1 MLSLV
6 HPTRQLTSPAK
17 MRGVKAAY
25 WSFFVPFLKYTVYN
39 RRQNIIM
46 FQFLKRLL
54 IGRPLDNRETA
65 HERMSNWQ
73 ALAIFSSDALSSV
86 AYGPEQILLV
96 LSIPGLFAYGFLGP
110 IALAILAL
118 LFIVTISYSQVA
130 KVNPGGG
137 GSYSVAIKNLGEIPA
152 LVAASALFADYTLTV
167 AVSVSA
173 GTVAIISAFPQFAH
187 HEVMIDLLVLL
198 GILMIVNLRGVR
210 ESSTAF
216 VFPTY
221 AFILGILMLIISG
234 VYQALTGVAPIIP
247 QESLQRQFD
256 WTMLGLI
263 LRAFANGCSSMTG
276 VEAISN
282 GVPMFKKPE
291 VKNAQVTTY
300 LMSGLLGLMFL
311 GITFLLMHYHINPL
325 AEVTALSQLAEIT
338 LGRGWIYY
346 YIQITTMLILYLAAN
361 TSFNGLPPLLSI
373 LAKDGYMP
381 RYLGAR
387 GERLN
392 FSNGIILLTIIA
404 AILIV
409 LYQGNIEHLISLYAI
424 GVFLSFTIAQAGM
437 VVHWH
442 REKTS
447 GWFPRAML
455 NAFGAIVTG
464 IIVLIIGFT
473 KFIYGAWL
481 VVIFIPF
488 MVKTFK
494 QIKSHY
500 MDMAE
505 QLHLPV
511 SELNPDIEANLKI
524 GKNIVIMP
532 IASPTLL
539 VAETMKYAKS
549 ISTDILVINVVTD
562 EATGQKNQ
570 AKWQN
575 WNPGVELITIY
586 SPYRMVNRPILNFIN
601 EVASKKN
608 PEDFIT
614 VLIPEFE
621 TKKWW
626 HRVLHNQTGFILR
639 TLLILKENVIVTT
652 IPFHLKK

>member
-1 MLSLV
+1 MES
-6 HPTRQLTSPAK
+6 
-17 MRGVKAAY
+17 
-25 WSFFVPFLKYTVYN
+25 
-39 RRQNIIM
+39 
-46 FQFLKRLL
+46 
-54 IGRPLDNRETA
+54 IGNF
-65 HERMSNWQ
+65 
-73 ALAIFSSDALSSV
+73 FSSDALSSV

-96 LSIPGLFAYGFLGP
+96 LSIPGLVAYGFLGP

-447 GWFPRAML
+447 GWLPRAML

>member
-1 MLSLV
+1 MLR
-6 HPTRQLTSPAK
+6 H
-17 MRGVKAAY
+17 
-25 WSFFVPFLKYTVYN
+25 F
-39 RRQNIIM
+39 
-46 FQFLKRLL
+46 L
-54 IGRPLDNRETA
+54 IGKPLHNE
-65 HERMSNWQ
+65 ELSEENLPKWK

-96 LSIPGLFAYGFLGP
+96 LSIPGLVAYGFLGP

-437 VVHWH
+437 VIHWH

>member
-1 MLSLV
+1 M
-6 HPTRQLTSPAK
+6 
-17 MRGVKAAY
+17 
-25 WSFFVPFLKYTVYN
+25 
-39 RRQNIIM
+39 
-46 FQFLKRLL
+46 
-54 IGRPLDNRETA
+54 
-65 HERMSNWQ
+65 
-73 ALAIFSSDALSSV
+73 

-96 LSIPGLFAYGFLGP
+96 LSIPGLVAYGFLGP

-437 VVHWH
+437 VIHWH

-447 GWFPRAML
+447 GWLPRAML

>member
-1 MLSLV
+1 MLR
-6 HPTRQLTSPAK
+6 H
-17 MRGVKAAY
+17 
-25 WSFFVPFLKYTVYN
+25 F
-39 RRQNIIM
+39 
-46 FQFLKRLL
+46 L
-54 IGRPLDNRETA
+54 IGKPFHNEELSE
-65 HERMSNWQ
+65 EKLPKWK

-96 LSIPGLFAYGFLGP
+96 LSIPGLVAYGFLGP

-447 GWFPRAML
+447 GWLPRAML

>member
-1 MLSLV
+1 MFRMLR
-6 HPTRQLTSPAK
+6 H
-17 MRGVKAAY
+17 
-25 WSFFVPFLKYTVYN
+25 F
-39 RRQNIIM
+39 
-46 FQFLKRLL
+46 L
-54 IGRPLDNRETA
+54 IGKPLHNE
-65 HERMSNWQ
+65 ELSEEKLPKWK

-96 LSIPGLFAYGFLGP
+96 LSIPGLVAYGFLGP

-586 SPYRMVNRPILNFIN
+586 SPYRRVNRPILNFIN

>member
-1 MLSLV
+1 MLR
-6 HPTRQLTSPAK
+6 H
-17 MRGVKAAY
+17 
-25 WSFFVPFLKYTVYN
+25 F
-39 RRQNIIM
+39 
-46 FQFLKRLL
+46 L
-54 IGRPLDNRETA
+54 IGKPLHNE
-65 HERMSNWQ
+65 ELSEENLPKWK

-96 LSIPGLFAYGFLGP
+96 LSIPGLVAYGFLGP

-447 GWFPRAML
+447 GWLPRAML

>member
-1 MLSLV
+1 MFRMLR
-6 HPTRQLTSPAK
+6 H
-17 MRGVKAAY
+17 
-25 WSFFVPFLKYTVYN
+25 F
-39 RRQNIIM
+39 
-46 FQFLKRLL
+46 L
-54 IGRPLDNRETA
+54 IGKPLHNE
-65 HERMSNWQ
+65 ELSEEKLPKWK

-96 LSIPGLFAYGFLGP
+96 LSIPGLVAYGFLGP

-447 GWFPRAML
+447 GWLPRAML

-539 VAETMKYAKS
+539 VSETMKYAKS

>member
-1 MLSLV
+1 M
-6 HPTRQLTSPAK
+6 
-17 MRGVKAAY
+17 
-25 WSFFVPFLKYTVYN
+25 
-39 RRQNIIM
+39 
-46 FQFLKRLL
+46 
-54 IGRPLDNRETA
+54 
-65 HERMSNWQ
+65 
-73 ALAIFSSDALSSV
+73 

-96 LSIPGLFAYGFLGP
+96 LSIPGLVAYGFLGP

-437 VVHWH
+437 VIHWH

>member
-1 MLSLV
+1 M
-6 HPTRQLTSPAK
+6 
-17 MRGVKAAY
+17 
-25 WSFFVPFLKYTVYN
+25 
-39 RRQNIIM
+39 
-46 FQFLKRLL
+46 
-54 IGRPLDNRETA
+54 
-65 HERMSNWQ
+65 
-73 ALAIFSSDALSSV
+73 

-96 LSIPGLFAYGFLGP
+96 LSIPGLVAYGFLGP

-152 LVAASALFADYTLTV
+152 LIAASALFADYTLTV

-447 GWFPRAML
+447 GCLPRAML

>member
-1 MLSLV
+1 MFRMLR
-6 HPTRQLTSPAK
+6 H
-17 MRGVKAAY
+17 
-25 WSFFVPFLKYTVYN
+25 F
-39 RRQNIIM
+39 
-46 FQFLKRLL
+46 L
-54 IGRPLDNRETA
+54 IGKPLHNE
-65 HERMSNWQ
+65 ELSEEKLPKWK

-96 LSIPGLFAYGFLGP
+96 LSIPGLVAYGFLGP

-210 ESSTAF
+210 ESSKAF

-447 GWFPRAML
+447 GWLPRAML

>member
-1 MLSLV
+1 MFRMLR
-6 HPTRQLTSPAK
+6 H
-17 MRGVKAAY
+17 
-25 WSFFVPFLKYTVYN
+25 F
-39 RRQNIIM
+39 
-46 FQFLKRLL
+46 L
-54 IGRPLDNRETA
+54 IGKPFHNEELSE
-65 HERMSNWQ
+65 EKLPKWK

-96 LSIPGLFAYGFLGP
+96 LSIPGLVAYGFLGP

-447 GWFPRAML
+447 GWLPRAML

>member
-1 MLSLV
+1 MFRMLR
-6 HPTRQLTSPAK
+6 H
-17 MRGVKAAY
+17 
-25 WSFFVPFLKYTVYN
+25 F
-39 RRQNIIM
+39 
-46 FQFLKRLL
+46 L
-54 IGRPLDNRETA
+54 IGKPLHNQELS
-65 HERMSNWQ
+65 EEKLPKWK

-96 LSIPGLFAYGFLGP
+96 LSIPGLVAYGFLGP

-118 LFIVTISYSQVA
+118 LFIITISYSQVA

-152 LVAASALFADYTLTV
+152 LIAASALFADYTLTV

-187 HEVMIDLLVLL
+187 HEVLIDLLVLL
-198 GILMIVNLRGVR
+198 GILMVVNLRGVR

-221 AFILGILMLIISG
+221 AFIIGILLLVVSG
-234 VYQALTGVAPIIP
+234 VYQALTGAAPIIP
-247 QESLQRQFD
+247 PESLERQFD
-256 WTMLGLI
+256 WTMIGLI

-282 GVPMFKKPE
+282 GVPMFKTPE
-291 VKNAQVTTY
+291 VRNAQITTY
-300 LMSGLLGLMFL
+300 LMSGLLGLMFI
-311 GITFLLMHYHINPL
+311 GITFLLMHFHINPL
-325 AEVTALSQLAEIT
+325 EDVTALSQLAEIT
-338 LGRGWIYY
+338 FGRGWAYY

-409 LYQGNIEHLISLYAI
+409 IYQGNIEHLISLYAI

-442 REKTS
+442 KEKS
-447 GWFPRAML
+447 AGWLPRAIL

-473 KFIYGAWL
+473 KFLYGAWL
-481 VVIFIPF
+481 VMIFIPI

-500 MDMAE
+500 DDMAE
-505 QLHLPV
+505 QLHLPI
-511 SELNPDIEANLKI
+511 SELNPDVEATLKV

-549 ISTDILVINVVTD
+549 ISNDILVINVVTD
-562 EATGQKNQ
+562 EATGQKIQ
-570 AKWQN
+570 AKWRD
-575 WNPGVELITIY
+575 WNPGVDLITIY
-586 SPYRMVNRPILNFIN
+586 SPYRMVNRPIMNFIN

-626 HRVLHNQTGFILR
+626 HMVLHNQTGFVLR

>member
-1 MLSLV
+1 MLR
-6 HPTRQLTSPAK
+6 H
-17 MRGVKAAY
+17 
-25 WSFFVPFLKYTVYN
+25 F
-39 RRQNIIM
+39 
-46 FQFLKRLL
+46 L
-54 IGRPLDNRETA
+54 IGKPLHNE
-65 HERMSNWQ
+65 ELSEEKLPKWKS
-73 ALAIFSSDALSSV
+73 LAIFSSDALSSV

-96 LSIPGLFAYGFLGP
+96 LSIPGLVAYGFLGP

-447 GWFPRAML
+447 GWLPRAML

-511 SELNPDIEANLKI
+511 SELNPAIEANLKI

>member
-1 MLSLV
+1 MFRMLR
-6 HPTRQLTSPAK
+6 H
-17 MRGVKAAY
+17 
-25 WSFFVPFLKYTVYN
+25 F
-39 RRQNIIM
+39 
-46 FQFLKRLL
+46 L
-54 IGRPLDNRETA
+54 IGKPLHNE
-65 HERMSNWQ
+65 ELSEEKLPKWK

-96 LSIPGLFAYGFLGP
+96 LSIPGLVAYGFLGP

-187 HEVMIDLLVLL
+187 HEVMIDFLVLL

-447 GWFPRAML
+447 GWLPRAML

>member
-1 MLSLV
+1 MFRMLR
-6 HPTRQLTSPAK
+6 H
-17 MRGVKAAY
+17 
-25 WSFFVPFLKYTVYN
+25 F
-39 RRQNIIM
+39 
-46 FQFLKRLL
+46 L
-54 IGRPLDNRETA
+54 IGKPLHNE
-65 HERMSNWQ
+65 ELSEEKLPKWK

-96 LSIPGLFAYGFLGP
+96 LSIPGLVAYGFLGP

-447 GWFPRAML
+447 GWLPRAML

-511 SELNPDIEANLKI
+511 SELNPAIEANLKI

>member
-1 MLSLV
+1 MFRMLR
-6 HPTRQLTSPAK
+6 H
-17 MRGVKAAY
+17 
-25 WSFFVPFLKYTVYN
+25 F
-39 RRQNIIM
+39 
-46 FQFLKRLL
+46 L
-54 IGRPLDNRETA
+54 IGKPFHNEEFSEEKLPK
-65 HERMSNWQ
+65 WK

-96 LSIPGLFAYGFLGP
+96 LSIPGLVAYGFLGP

-152 LVAASALFADYTLTV
+152 LVAVSALFADYTLTV

-447 GWFPRAML
+447 GCLPRAML
-455 NAFGAIVTG
+455 NAFG
-464 IIVLIIGFT
+464 
-473 KFIYGAWL
+473 
-481 VVIFIPF
+481 
-488 MVKTFK
+488 
-494 QIKSHY
+494 
-500 MDMAE
+500 
-505 QLHLPV
+505 
-511 SELNPDIEANLKI
+511 
-524 GKNIVIMP
+524 
-532 IASPTLL
+532 LL
-539 VAETMKYAKS
+539 
-549 ISTDILVINVVTD
+549 
-562 EATGQKNQ
+562 
-570 AKWQN
+570 
-575 WNPGVELITIY
+575 
-586 SPYRMVNRPILNFIN
+586 
-601 EVASKKN
+601 
-608 PEDFIT
+608 
-614 VLIPEFE
+614 
-621 TKKWW
+621 
-626 HRVLHNQTGFILR
+626 
-639 TLLILKENVIVTT
+639 
-652 IPFHLKK
+652 

>member
-1 MLSLV
+1 MFRMLR
-6 HPTRQLTSPAK
+6 H
-17 MRGVKAAY
+17 
-25 WSFFVPFLKYTVYN
+25 F
-39 RRQNIIM
+39 
-46 FQFLKRLL
+46 L
-54 IGRPLDNRETA
+54 IGKPLHNE
-65 HERMSNWQ
+65 ELSEEKLPKWK

-96 LSIPGLFAYGFLGP
+96 LSIPGLVAYGFLGP

-524 GKNIVIMP
+524 GKNIVIMI

>member
-1 MLSLV
+1 M
-6 HPTRQLTSPAK
+6 
-17 MRGVKAAY
+17 
-25 WSFFVPFLKYTVYN
+25 
-39 RRQNIIM
+39 
-46 FQFLKRLL
+46 
-54 IGRPLDNRETA
+54 
-65 HERMSNWQ
+65 
-73 ALAIFSSDALSSV
+73 

-96 LSIPGLFAYGFLGP
+96 LSIPGLVAYGFLGP

-437 VVHWH
+437 VIHWH

-447 GWFPRAML
+447 GCLPRAML

>member
-1 MLSLV
+1 MFRMLR
-6 HPTRQLTSPAK
+6 H
-17 MRGVKAAY
+17 
-25 WSFFVPFLKYTVYN
+25 F
-39 RRQNIIM
+39 
-46 FQFLKRLL
+46 L
-54 IGRPLDNRETA
+54 IGKPLHNE
-65 HERMSNWQ
+65 ELSEEKLPKWK

-96 LSIPGLFAYGFLGP
+96 LSIPGLVAYGFLGP

-311 GITFLLMHYHINPL
+311 GITFLLMHYHINTL

-447 GWFPRAML
+447 GWLPRAML

>member
-1 MLSLV
+1 MFRMLR
-6 HPTRQLTSPAK
+6 H
-17 MRGVKAAY
+17 
-25 WSFFVPFLKYTVYN
+25 F
-39 RRQNIIM
+39 
-46 FQFLKRLL
+46 L
-54 IGRPLDNRETA
+54 IGKPLHNE
-65 HERMSNWQ
+65 ELSEEKLLKWK

-96 LSIPGLFAYGFLGP
+96 LSIPGLVAYGFLGP

-234 VYQALTGVAPIIP
+234 VYQALIGVAPIIP

-447 GWFPRAML
+447 GWLPRAML

>member
-1 MLSLV
+1 MFRMLR
-6 HPTRQLTSPAK
+6 H
-17 MRGVKAAY
+17 
-25 WSFFVPFLKYTVYN
+25 F
-39 RRQNIIM
+39 
-46 FQFLKRLL
+46 L
-54 IGRPLDNRETA
+54 IGKPLHNE
-65 HERMSNWQ
+65 ELSEEKLPKWK

-96 LSIPGLFAYGFLGP
+96 LSIPGLVAYGFLGP

-511 SELNPDIEANLKI
+511 SELNPAIEANLKI

-549 ISTDILVINVVTD
+549 ISNDILVINVVTD

>member
-1 MLSLV
+1 MLR
-6 HPTRQLTSPAK
+6 H
-17 MRGVKAAY
+17 
-25 WSFFVPFLKYTVYN
+25 F
-39 RRQNIIM
+39 
-46 FQFLKRLL
+46 L
-54 IGRPLDNRETA
+54 IGKPLHNE
-65 HERMSNWQ
+65 ELSEEKLPKWK

-96 LSIPGLFAYGFLGP
+96 LSIPGLVAYGFLGP

>member
-1 MLSLV
+1 MFRMLR
-6 HPTRQLTSPAK
+6 H
-17 MRGVKAAY
+17 
-25 WSFFVPFLKYTVYN
+25 F
-39 RRQNIIM
+39 
-46 FQFLKRLL
+46 L
-54 IGRPLDNRETA
+54 IGKPLHNE
-65 HERMSNWQ
+65 ELSEENLPKWK

-96 LSIPGLFAYGFLGP
+96 LSIPGLVAYGFLGP

-198 GILMIVNLRGVR
+198 AILMIVNLRGVR

-447 GWFPRAML
+447 GWLPRAML